1 MKNPYIQR
9 TSNKIENYYRQTDP
23 EQNKNKIHHQQRNTQ
38 LPKPKMKKWTHKHEK
53 NQHPITLQTPK
64 NLKKNKLKFNT

>member
-1 MKNPYIQR
+1 MKDSHNMKNPYIQR

-38 LPKPKMKKWTHKHEK
+38 LPKPKNEKIDTKNTKK
-53 NQHPITLQTPK
+53 NQHPITLQTQK
-64 NLKKNKLKFNT
+64 I